1 MTRFLFFSCEESGAD
16 SHCTQGAPTGI
27 MPTRRALRDS
37 GARLLELAIAR
48 RGGPDAVALELGFRA
63 RRGNHNEWEDLLQD
77 LQQVIT
83 SSATPPGI
91 MPSRRAFVAC
101 GRLDVYR

>member
-1 MTRFLFFSCEESGAD
+1 
-16 SHCTQGAPTGI
+16 

-63 RRGNHNEWEDLLQD
+63 RRGNHVNWDDLLRD
-77 LQQVIT
+77 VQQVVRAGVRSEAGSEWWIP
-83 SSATPPGI
+83 SGPAVNPPRHMDGLH
-91 MPSRRAFVAC
+91 PVGLGLGGDGVQVEGPR
-101 GRLDVYR
+101 

>member
-1 MTRFLFFSCEESGAD
+1 MTCFLFCGFEESSTD
-16 SHCTQGAPTGI
+16 SKCTQGAPTGI

-83 SSATPPGI
+83 SSSTPPGI

-101 GRLDVYR
+101 SRLDVYR